1 MCGRFTLRNPQ
12 PVINQFETVEFGPRF
27 NIAPSQKILTVA
39 DEPSFV
45 KWGFTPY
52 WAKGPFNLINA
63 RAETIW
69 KKPSF
74 RNSSRCLIPADGW
87 YEWKTEGKQKTPYF
101 HYMGDQSFCFAGIYG
116 GYRGEVG
123 CAIVTV
129 EATQNLKDIHNR
141 MPAILDKSSYQDWLQ
156 GEEKDVYDLS
166 IDAKV
171 EVVEVSIYVNNPNN
185 DDEKCV
191 SPIQAEVK

>member
-52 WAKGPFNLINA
+52 WAKEPFNLINA
-63 RAETIW
+63 RAETLLL
-69 KKPSF
+69 KPSF
-74 RNSSRCLIPADGW
+74 KDSSRCLIPADGW
-87 YEWKTEGKQKTPYF
+87 YEWKTEGKKKAPYF
-101 HYMGDQSFCFAGIYG
+101 HFMRDQSFCFAGIYG

-123 CAIVTV
+123 CAIVTI
-129 EATQNLKDIHNR
+129 EATENLKGIHNR
-141 MPAILDKSSYQDWLQ
+141 MPAILDKSLYQGWLQ
-156 GEEKDVYDLS
+156 SEEKDIYDLFIES
-166 IDAKV
+166 KV
-171 EVVEVSIYVNNPNN
+171 EAVKVSTHVNNPVN

-191 SPIQAEVK
+191 FPI